1 MFNLVLGSL
10 MLRIAEVT
18 AAYTTGGAW
27 YTGEPDSYQD
37 GLSPPR
43 SSVEVASCLVL
54 CPRLWRFLNLYSPD
68 STGQEETVFVT
79 KSYWIGMCQEQFPGL
94 GKWTGHEEDT
104 FHGSPHKLCV

>member
-18 AAYTTGGAW
+18 ADYTTGGAW

-43 SSVEVASCLVL
+43 SSAEVASCLAPVPQALEIPELVFPRFHRPRGDSL
-54 CPRLWRFLNLYSPD
+54 CHQKLLDWR
-68 STGQEETVFVT
+68 V
-79 KSYWIGMCQEQFPGL
+79 PGTIS
-94 GKWTGHEEDT
+94 GTREVNGT
-104 FHGSPHKLCV
+104 

>member
-10 MLRIAEVT
+10 MLRLAEVT
-18 AAYTTGGAW
+18 ADYTTGGAW

-37 GLSPPR
+37 GLSPSR
-43 SSVEVASCLVL
+43 SSAEVASCLAL

-79 KSYWIGMCQEQFPGL
+79 KSYWIWRVPGTIS
-94 GKWTGHEEDT
+94 GTRKVNGA
-104 FHGSPHKLCV
+104 

>member
-43 SSVEVASCLVL
+43 SSVEVASCLAL
-54 CPRLWRFLNLYSPD
+54 CPRL
-68 STGQEETVFVT
+68 
-79 KSYWIGMCQEQFPGL
+79 
-94 GKWTGHEEDT
+94 
-104 FHGSPHKLCV
+104 